1 MWLALIPVGV
11 ALMFG
16 LLLVPRRAMPASVPL
31 PLPQPTGLAIA
42 AAADHALAET
52 ARHVPLA
59 PAVRA
64 FGSALRR
71 FHFLEAQS
79 AQEYLLAEARQSVD
93 AARPE
98 ALSAGDD
105 ALLALRAVQL
115 ESFLAEIRA
124 FESTGEQSE
133 ELAAVGGSFV
143 RGMQYE
149 GWLDGH
155 SLLASDGARRAL
167 FKEMWNA
174 LAGVQDRPPFQPPL
188 DELRALY
195 ALYLQHPHPSRSAR
209 DALASAHSTARDP
222 HSCEALAAGEVAAV
236 EAWRLERIAR
246 LSAIDPVYPA
256 LYARGIAHL
265 RRGDYAH
272 AADDLSAWLRTHPD
286 GPFALRAHAY
296 LRAAADGLRA
306 D

>member
-1 MWLALIPVGV
+1 
-11 ALMFG
+11 MFG
-16 LLLVPRRAMPASVPL
+16 ILLVPRRAMPASVPL
-31 PLPQPTGLAIA
+31 PLPEPGGLARA
-42 AAADHALAET
+42 AAVDHQLAEQ

-64 FGSALRR
+64 MGSALRQ

-79 AQEYLLAEARQSVD
+79 AQEYQLAQARQSVD
-93 AARPE
+93 AARPD
-98 ALSAGDD
+98 ALATGDD
-105 ALLALRAVQL
+105 AMLALRAVQL
-115 ESFLAEIRA
+115 ESFLAEIRV

-133 ELAAVGGSFV
+133 ELAAVAGSFV

-149 GWLDGH
+149 GWLNGH
-155 SLLASDGARRAL
+155 ALLASDGARRAL

-195 ALYLQHPHPSRSAR
+195 ALYLQRPHPSRRAR
-209 DALASAHSTARDP
+209 EALAAGRRAARDP
-222 HSCEALAAGEVAAV
+222 RSCEVLVAGEVAAV
-236 EAWRLERIAR
+236 EAWRLERIAQ

-256 LYARGIAHL
+256 LYARGIAYL
-265 RRGDYAH
+265 RKGDYAH
-272 AADDLSAWLRTHPD
+272 AADDLSAWLRAHPD